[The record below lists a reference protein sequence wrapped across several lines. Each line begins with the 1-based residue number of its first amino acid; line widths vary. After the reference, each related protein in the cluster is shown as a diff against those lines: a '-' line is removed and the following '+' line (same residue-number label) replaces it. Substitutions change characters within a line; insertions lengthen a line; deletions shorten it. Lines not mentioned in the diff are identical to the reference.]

1 MTTLVKYH
9 ALGNDY
15 LVADPELGAP
25 APGATATR
33 ALCDR
38 RTGVGADGVLYGP
51 LPGPG
56 TDPQGV
62 FQVRVFNADGTECG
76 RNANGLRIFARYLR
90 EHGRTHQDELTLRTP
105 GGDVRVRLGGSAT
118 AACTI
123 DLGSWTHRIATVAD
137 GGQVAGDAEMVGVP
151 LEIEPGTTVHA
162 TAVHNGVPHLV
173 ALVDDATTELAARI
187 GPRIVGYAGFAE
199 RPNAELLTVE
209 DRRTLRVR
217 IWERGVGHTP
227 ASGSGACAAACAAHR
242 LGLTDPAVN
251 VVMPGG
257 TVGVEITEDERVLLS
272 GPTSLVGRVTLA
284 DEFVPLLRARTPR

>member
-1 MTTLVKYH
+1 MTTVVKYH
-9 ALGNDY
+9 TLGNDY

-25 APGATATR
+25 APGTAATR

-51 LPGPG
+51 LPGQG
-56 TDPQGV
+56 ADPQGT
-62 FQVRVFNADGTECG
+62 FRVRVFNADGTECA

-90 EHGRTHQDELTLRTP
+90 EHGRTHHDELTLRTP
-105 GGDVRVRLGGSAT
+105 GGDVRVRLGGTAT

-123 DLGSWTHRIATVAD
+123 DLGPWTHRAATA
-137 GGQVAGDAEMVGVP
+137 AGDAELVGVP

-173 ALVDDATTELAARI
+173 ALVDDATDELAARI
-187 GPRIVGYAGFAE
+187 GPLIVGYAGFAE
-199 RPNAELLTVE
+199 RPNAALLTVE

-217 IWERGVGHTP
+217 IWERGVGPAP

-242 LGLTDPAVN
+242 LGLTDPAVT

-257 TVGVEITEDERVLLS
+257 TVAVEITEDERVLLS

-284 DEFVPLLRARTPR
+284 DEFVPRLRARAPR